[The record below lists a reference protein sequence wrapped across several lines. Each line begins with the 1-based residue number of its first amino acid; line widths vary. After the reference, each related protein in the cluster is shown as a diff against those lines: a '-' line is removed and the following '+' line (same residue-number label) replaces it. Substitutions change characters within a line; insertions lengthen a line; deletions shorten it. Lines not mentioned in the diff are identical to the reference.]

1 MTLWSLAPQEVTP
14 ESGSFTAMNEVVITT
29 AALDTLGEEA
39 VLAALGMLVRQ
50 GITRKL
56 DYFQEL
62 VGENGRRL
70 YAVDDDG
77 SVTIMLPED
86 W

>member
-1 MTLWSLAPQEVTP
+1 MNCWSLAPQEVTP

-29 AALDTLGEEA
+29 AALDALGEESLLGA
-39 VLAALGMLVRQ
+39 IGLLARH

-56 DYFQEL
+56 DYFQVL
-62 VGENGRRL
+62 LGADGTRL

-77 SVTIMLPED
+77 RVTLMLPED

>member
-1 MTLWSLAPQEVTP
+1 MTSWSLAPQEVTP
-14 ESGSFTAMNEVVITT
+14 ECGSFTAMNEVVITT
-29 AALDTLGEEA
+29 AALSALGEEA
-39 VLAALGMLVRQ
+39 VLAALGMLARQ

-56 DYFQEL
+56 DYFQVL
-62 VGENGRRL
+62 LAENGTRL

-77 SVTIMLPED
+77 SVTLMLPED

>member
-1 MTLWSLAPQEVTP
+1 MSSWSLAPQEVTP
-14 ESGSFTAMNEVVITT
+14 ESGSFAAMNQVVITS
-29 AALDTLGEEA
+29 AALNSLGEEA
-39 VLAALGMLVRQ
+39 VLAALGMLARQ

-56 DYFQEL
+56 DYFQVL
-62 VGENGRRL
+62 LGEDGTRL

-77 SVTIMLPED
+77 SITLMLPED

>member
-1 MTLWSLAPQEVTP
+1 MTSWSLAPQEVTP
-14 ESGSFTAMNEVVITT
+14 ESGSFTAMNVVVITT
-29 AALDTLGEEA
+29 AALSALGEEA

-56 DYFQEL
+56 DYFQVL
-62 VGENGRRL
+62 LGENGTRL

-77 SVTIMLPED
+77 SVTLMLPED